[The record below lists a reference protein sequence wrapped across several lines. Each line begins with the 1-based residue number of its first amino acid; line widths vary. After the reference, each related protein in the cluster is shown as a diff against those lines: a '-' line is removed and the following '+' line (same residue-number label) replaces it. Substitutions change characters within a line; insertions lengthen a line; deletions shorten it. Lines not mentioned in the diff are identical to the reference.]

1 MNITDDIHQQF
12 AEFFEEE
19 AIWPYAY
26 LLSQRLTEGNICISL
41 GDMPANMKSTPYK
54 EPPVSTKELLN
65 LKHLVSKNDE
75 LNTPFVLHNDRLYFQ
90 RYFKY
95 ETSIIE
101 KLKSL
106 IAAEPNVLA
115 DRMKQLE
122 SKASLIKTL
131 VTDYPLQGL
140 MTKEKVD
147 WQLVAVTQ
155 ALLNNF
161 SIITGGPG
169 TGKTTTLAKLL
180 IVLYELDP
188 NASVALAAPTG
199 KASMR
204 MADSLKASKLPF
216 SEETKAK
223 IQALKPSTL
232 HSLLGY
238 KKESVNFKHNAENP
252 LPYNWVVVDEASM
265 IDVPMFSKLLE
276 ALGDNCRIILLGDKD
291 QLASVEAGSLLGDL
305 CQTLPSLNMFDKE
318 KANWINEFITDPD
331 RKIQPEFIGDQKQL
345 MTGHIIELKY
355 SHRFNSQGTIGKV
368 SRAVI
373 EGKYEEVKTLIEA
386 AAGSIVNL
394 DTNYT
399 AALLEKFVEGYSSY
413 IKEPDIKEALK
424 KLNELRVLVAVRQG
438 PRGLYAIN
446 KAIELHLRKHFQKE
460 GLFKPDG
467 EFYENRP
474 IIVTRNMY
482 DLDLLNGDTGIIR
495 KDASGNLKVW
505 FEDGQGGIK
514 SVLPAYLNYAETAF
528 AMTIH
533 KSQGSEF
540 DHVMVILPEGTS
552 NALLTRE
559 LLYTGITRAKSSIT
573 IQGEMD
579 TIQHAVES
587 CVKRISGITDR
598 IDK

>member
-41 GDMPANMKSTPYK
+41 GDMPANLKFTPYK
-54 EPPVSTKELLN
+54 EKKLSDSTLLK
-65 LKHLVSKNDE
+65 LKHLVSDQLSNT
-75 LNTPFVLHNDRLYFQ
+75 TPFVLHNDRLYFQ

-106 IAAEPNVLA
+106 IAAEAHLVA
-115 DRMKQLE
+115 ERISQLE
-122 SKASLIKTL
+122 SQKVLIQSLK
-131 VTDYPLQGL
+131 TDYKLEGL
-140 MTKEKVD
+140 TTKEKVD
-147 WQLVAVTQ
+147 WQLVAVLK

-180 IVLYELDP
+180 IVLYALEP
-188 NASVALAAPTG
+188 NAKMALAAPTG

-204 MADSLKASKLPF
+204 MLESLKGSTLNFK
-216 SEETKAK
+216 EETKAK
-223 IQALKPSTL
+223 IDALVPSTI

-252 LPYNWVVVDEASM
+252 LPYDWVVVDEASM
-265 IDVPMFSKLLE
+265 IDVPMFSKLLA
-276 ALGDNCRIILLGDKD
+276 ALGDKTRIILLGDKD

-305 CQTLPSLNMFDKE
+305 CQTLPSLNQFSNE
-318 KANWINEFITDPD
+318 TANWINEFITDID
-331 RKIQPEFIGDQKQL
+331 RKLKPEFIANANQL
-345 MTGHIIELKY
+345 LAGHIIELKY
-355 SHRFNSQGTIGKV
+355 SHRFNSQGAIGKL

-373 EGKYEEVKTLIEA
+373 DGNVEEVKRLIA
-386 AAGSIVNL
+386 TAQGTNVIVDQTYNP
-394 DTNYT
+394 T
-399 AALLEKFVEGYSSY
+399 LLENFVEGYASF
-413 IKEPDIKEALK
+413 INETDIKLALK

-438 PRGLYAIN
+438 PRGLYATN
-446 KAIELHLRKHFQKE
+446 NAIEMQLRKKGFI
-460 GLFKPDG
+460 KPDG

-474 IIVTRNMY
+474 IMVTRNLY
-482 DLDLLNGDTGIIR
+482 DLGLLNGDTGIMR
-495 KDASGNLKVW
+495 KDTNGNLKVW

-514 SVLPAYLNYAETAF
+514 SVLPAYLNFSETAF

-540 DHVMVILPEGTS
+540 DNVMVILPEGTS

-559 LLYTGITRAKSSIT
+559 LLYTGITRAKTSIT
-573 IQGEMD
+573 IQGEMS
-579 TIQHAVES
+579 TIEHAVNAS
-587 CVKRISGITDR
+587 VNRISGITGR
-598 IDK
+598 IDN

>member
-41 GDMPANMKSTPYK
+41 GYIPANLKFTPYK
-54 EPPVSTKELLN
+54 EKKLSDSTLLK
-65 LKHLVSKNDE
+65 LKHLVSDQSSNT
-75 LNTPFVLHNDRLYFQ
+75 TPFVLHNDRLYFQ

-106 IAAEPNVLA
+106 IAAEAHLVA
-115 DRMKQLE
+115 DRISQLE
-122 SKASLIKTL
+122 SQKALIQSLK
-131 VTDYPLQGL
+131 TDYNLEGL
-140 MTKEKVD
+140 TTKEKVD
-147 WQLVAVTQ
+147 WQLVAVLK

-180 IVLYELDP
+180 IVLYALEP
-188 NASVALAAPTG
+188 NAKVALAAPTG

-204 MADSLKASKLPF
+204 MLESLKGSTLNFK
-216 SEETKAK
+216 EETKAK
-223 IQALKPSTL
+223 IDALVPSTL

-252 LPYNWVVVDEASM
+252 LPYDWVVVDEASM
-265 IDVPMFSKLLE
+265 IDVPMFSKLLA
-276 ALGDNCRIILLGDKD
+276 ALGDKTRIILLGDKD

-305 CQTLPSLNMFDKE
+305 CQTLPSLNQFSNE
-318 KANWINEFITDPD
+318 TANWINEFITDTD
-331 RKIQPEFIGDQKQL
+331 RKLKPEFIANANQL
-345 MTGHIIELKY
+345 LAGHIIELKY
-355 SHRFNSQGTIGKV
+355 SHRFNSQGAIGKL

-373 EGKYEEVKTLIEA
+373 DGNVEEVKRLIA
-386 AAGSIVNL
+386 TAQGTNVIVDQTYNP
-394 DTNYT
+394 TI
-399 AALLEKFVEGYSSY
+399 LENFVEGYASF
-413 IKEPDIKEALK
+413 INETDIKLALK

-438 PRGLYAIN
+438 PRGLYATN
-446 KAIELHLRKHFQKE
+446 NAIELQLRKRGFI
-460 GLFKPDG
+460 KPDG

-474 IIVTRNMY
+474 IMVTRNLY
-482 DLDLLNGDTGIIR
+482 DLGLLNGDTGIMR
-495 KDASGNLKVW
+495 KDANGNLKVW

-514 SVLPAYLNYAETAF
+514 SVLPAYLNFSETAF

-540 DHVMVILPEGTS
+540 DNVMVILPEGTS

-559 LLYTGITRAKSSIT
+559 LLYTGITRAKTSIT
-573 IQGEMD
+573 IQGEMS
-579 TIQHAVES
+579 TIEHAVNAS
-587 CVKRISGITDR
+587 VNRISGITGR
-598 IDK
+598 IDN

>member
-1 MNITDDIHQQF
+1 MNITDDIHRQF
-12 AEFFEEE
+12 AEFFEEP

-26 LLSQRLTEGNICISL
+26 LLSQKLTEGNICISVDDVPDNL
-41 GDMPANMKSTPYK
+41 NSTPYSK
-54 EPPVSTKELLN
+54 SITAKELISF
-65 LKHLVSKNDE
+65 KHLVSKQDV
-75 LNTPFVLHNDRLYFQ
+75 LTTPFILHNDRLYFQ

-95 ETSIIE
+95 ETSIID
-101 KLKSL
+101 KLKTL
-106 IAAEPNVLA
+106 IAAEKMVLA
-115 DRMKQLE
+115 NRMSQLE
-122 SKASLIKTL
+122 SQRTLIQSLK
-131 VTDYPLQGL
+131 TDYKLDNL
-140 MTKEKVD
+140 TTKEKVD

-161 SIITGGPG
+161 TIITGGPG

-180 IVLYELDP
+180 IVLYALEP
-188 NASVALAAPTG
+188 NAKVALAAPTG

-204 MADSLKASKLPF
+204 MLESLKSSTLNF
-216 SEETKAK
+216 TEETKAK
-223 IQALKPSTL
+223 IGQLVPSTI

-238 KKESVNFKHNAENP
+238 KRESVNFKHNAENP

-265 IDVPMFSKLLE
+265 IDVPMFSKLL
-276 ALGDNCRIILLGDKD
+276 AAIGDNTRIILLGDKD

-305 CQTLPSLNMFDKE
+305 CQTLPSLNQFSNE
-318 KANWINEFITDPD
+318 TAQWINTFITDDD
-331 RKIQPEFIGDQKQL
+331 RKINADFINDAKQL
-345 MTGHIIELKY
+345 LAGHIIELKY
-355 SHRFNSQGTIGKV
+355 SHRFNSQGAIGKV

-373 EGKYEEVKTLIEA
+373 DGKVDEVKALIQNA
-386 AAGSIVNL
+386 QGTNVIVDQKN
-394 DTNYT
+394 DP
-399 AALLEKFVEGYSSY
+399 ALLENFVAGYEAF
-413 IKEPDIKEALK
+413 INEPAIHLALK

-446 KAIELHLRKHFQKE
+446 KAIELHLRKKA
-460 GLFKPDG
+460 LIKPDD

-474 IIVTRNMY
+474 IMITRNMY
-482 DLDLLNGDTGIIR
+482 DLGLLNGDTGIMR
-495 KDASGNLKVW
+495 KDASGNMKVW

-514 SVLPAYLNYAETAF
+514 SVLPAYLNYSETAF

-573 IQGEMD
+573 IQGEMA
-579 TIQHAVES
+579 TIEHAVNS
-587 CVKRISGITDR
+587 CVKRISGITGR
-598 IDK
+598 IDN

>member
-1 MNITDDIHQQF
+1 MNITDDIHRQF
-12 AEFFEEE
+12 AEYFEEP

-26 LLSQRLTEGNICISL
+26 LLSQKLTEGNICISVDDVPDNL
-41 GDMPANMKSTPYK
+41 NSTPYSK
-54 EPPVSTKELLN
+54 SITAKELISF
-65 LKHLVSKNDE
+65 KHLVSKQDV
-75 LNTPFVLHNDRLYFQ
+75 LTTPFILHNDRLYFQ

-95 ETSIIE
+95 ETSIIH
-101 KLKSL
+101 KLNDL
-106 IAAEPNVLA
+106 IAAEKTVLA
-115 DRMKQLE
+115 NRMSQLE
-122 SKASLIKTL
+122 SQRTLIQSLN
-131 VTDYPLQGL
+131 TDYKLDNLTP
-140 MTKEKVD
+140 KEKVD

-161 SIITGGPG
+161 TIITGGPG

-180 IVLYELDP
+180 IVLYALEP
-188 NASVALAAPTG
+188 NAKVALAAPTG

-204 MADSLKASKLPF
+204 MLESLKSSTLNF
-216 SEETKAK
+216 TEETKAK
-223 IQALKPSTL
+223 IGQLVPSTI

-238 KKESVNFKHNAENP
+238 KRESVNFKHNAENP

-265 IDVPMFSKLLE
+265 IDVPMFSKLL
-276 ALGDNCRIILLGDKD
+276 AAIGDNTRIILLGDKD

-305 CQTLPSLNMFDKE
+305 CQTLPSLNQFSNE
-318 KANWINEFITDPD
+318 TAQWINTFITDDD
-331 RKIQPEFIGDQKQL
+331 RKINADFINDAKQL
-345 MTGHIIELKY
+345 LAGHIIELKY
-355 SHRFNSQGTIGKV
+355 SHRFNSQGAIGKV

-373 EGKYEEVKTLIEA
+373 DGKVDEVKALIQNA
-386 AAGSIVNL
+386 QGTNVIVDQKN
-394 DTNYT
+394 DP
-399 AALLEKFVEGYSSY
+399 ALLENFVAGYEAF
-413 IKEPDIKEALK
+413 INEPAIHLALK

-446 KAIELHLRKHFQKE
+446 KAIELHLRKKA
-460 GLFKPDG
+460 LIKPDD

-474 IIVTRNMY
+474 IMITRNMY
-482 DLDLLNGDTGIIR
+482 DLGLLNGDTGIMR
-495 KDASGNLKVW
+495 KDASGNMKVW

-514 SVLPAYLNYAETAF
+514 SVLPAYLNYSETAF

-573 IQGEMD
+573 IQGEMA
-579 TIQHAVES
+579 TIEHAVNS
-587 CVKRISGITDR
+587 CVKRISGITGR
-598 IDK
+598 IDN

>member
-1 MNITDDIHQQF
+1 MNITDDIHRQF
-12 AEFFEEE
+12 AEYFEEP

-26 LLSQRLTEGNICISL
+26 LLSQRLTEGNICISMD
-41 GDMPANMKSTPYK
+41 DMPSNLNSTPYAK
-54 EPPVSTKELLN
+54 AASIKELMN
-65 LKHLVSKNDE
+65 LPKLVSSQNSSV
-75 LNTPFVLHNDRLYFQ
+75 TPFVLHNDRLYFQ

-106 IAAEPNVLA
+106 IVTEASKLAE
-115 DRMKQLE
+115 RMSQLE
-122 SKASLIKTL
+122 SKAALIKTL
-131 VTDYPLQGL
+131 VTDYPLDGL
-140 MTKEKVD
+140 IAKEKVD

-161 SIITGGPG
+161 TIITGGPG

-180 IVLYELDP
+180 IVLYELDQ
-188 NASVALAAPTG
+188 NATVALAAPTG

-216 SEETKAK
+216 STITKAK
-223 IQALKPSTL
+223 IDALKPSTL

-238 KKESVNFKHNAENP
+238 KKESVNFKYNAENP

-265 IDVPMFSKLLE
+265 IDVPMFSKLLS

-305 CQTLPSLNMFDKE
+305 CQTLPSLNMFDSK
-318 KANWINEFITDPD
+318 KANWINEIITDTE
-331 RKIQPEFIGDQKQL
+331 RKIHPGFIGDQNQL
-345 MTGHIIELKY
+345 MSGHIIELKF

-373 EGKYEEVKTLIEA
+373 EGKFEEVKSLIENTA
-386 AAGSIVNL
+386 NTNVIV
-394 DTNYT
+394 DDKYKPE
-399 AALLEKFVEGYSSY
+399 LLEKFVEGYSKY
-413 IKEPDIKEALK
+413 IQEDDKKEALK

-438 PRGLYAIN
+438 PRGLYATN
-446 KAIELHLRKHFQKE
+446 KAIELYLRKK
-460 GLFKPDG
+460 GYLKSDG
-467 EFYENRP
+467 EFYEHKP
-474 IIVTRNMY
+474 IMVTRNMY
-482 DLDLLNGDTGIIR
+482 DLGLLNGDTGIMR
-495 KDASGNLKVW
+495 KDTNGTLKVW

-514 SVLPAYLNYAETAF
+514 SILPAYLNYTETAF

-540 DHVMVILPEGTS
+540 EHVMVMLPEGTS

-559 LLYTGITRAKSSIT
+559 LLYTGITRAKKSIT
-573 IQGEMD
+573 IQGEMN
-579 TIQHAVES
+579 TIKHAVES
-587 CVKRISGITDR
+587 SVQRISGISGR
-598 IDK
+598 IDQ

>member
-12 AEFFEEE
+12 AEYFEEK

-26 LLSQRLTEGNICISL
+26 MLSHKLTEGNICIPIEEVAKNL
-41 GDMPANMKSTPYK
+41 GTTPY
-54 EPPVSTKELLN
+54 ESVIASNELAN
-65 LKHLVSKNDE
+65 YNNLVS
-75 LNTPFVLHNDRLYFQ
+75 LHQAGAAPFVLHNDRLYFQ

-95 ETSIIE
+95 ESSIIE

-106 IAAEPNVLA
+106 IAAEKSLLD
-115 DRMKQLE
+115 DRMNQLE
-122 SKASLIKTL
+122 SKADLIKTL
-131 VTDYPLQGL
+131 VTDYPLDGL

-188 NASVALAAPTG
+188 NATVALAAPTG

-216 SEETKAK
+216 SKGTREK
-223 IQALKPSTL
+223 IESLKPSTL

-238 KKESVNFKHNAENP
+238 KKESVNFKYNAENP

-265 IDVPMFSKLLE
+265 IDVPMFSKLLS
-276 ALGDNCRIILLGDKD
+276 ALGDRCRIILLGDKD

-305 CQTLPSLNMFDKE
+305 CQTLPSLNIFSSKSVQ
-318 KANWINEFITDPD
+318 WINQFISDPE
-331 RKIQPEFIGDQKQL
+331 RGIHPEFIGDQTQL
-345 MTGHIIELKY
+345 MAGHIIELKY
-355 SHRFNSQGTIGKV
+355 SHRFNSQGAIGKV

-373 EGKYEEVKTLIEA
+373 DGDLERLKSLIGEATASNVTFDFEYKEEVLA
-386 AAGSIVNL
+386 
-394 DTNYT
+394 
-399 AALLEKFVEGYSSY
+399 KFVEGYEAY
-413 IKEPDIKEALK
+413 INEPDITEALK
-424 KLNELRVLVAVRQG
+424 KLNQLRVLVAVRESN
-438 PRGLYAIN
+438 RGMYAIN
-446 KAIELHLRKHFQKE
+446 KFIELQLRKK
-460 GLFKPDG
+460 GLVKPDG
-467 EFYENRP
+467 DFYENRP
-474 IIVTRNMY
+474 IMVTRNMY
-482 DLDLLNGDTGIIR
+482 DLELLNGDTGILR
-495 KDASGNLKVW
+495 KDANGNIKAY
-505 FEDGQGGIK
+505 FEDGKGGVK
-514 SVLPAYLNYAETAF
+514 SVLPAYLTYSETVF

-540 DHVMVILPEGTS
+540 NKVFVVLPEGTS

-559 LLYTGITRAKSSIT
+559 LLYTGITRAKDHIT
-573 IQGEMD
+573 IQGKQD
-579 TIQHAVES
+579 TIDYAVGT
-587 CVKRISGITDR
+587 CVKRISGITGRMDQ
-598 IDK
+598 